1 MEYQCLVEQ
10 TDEKET
16 DEKPLESPEEQKDDV
31 GTNTATEDPELDE
44 ISIVD
49 ELMTVSEPDS
59 KKSEKRLRK
68 TSSDMDVEE
77 SAGDDAVGSEN
88 NSMPELNLES
98 EAPEPVARR
107 GPGRPR
113 KKVII
118 KRLNQKCKF
127 AELSYSSAPA
137 QLEAFSKELSAQL
150 SFF

>member
-16 DEKPLESPEEQKDDV
+16 DEKAPESPEEEKDGV

-44 ISIVD
+44 MSIVD
-49 ELMTVSEPDS
+49 ELITVSEPDS

-77 SAGDDAVGSEN
+77 SAEEDAAESEN

-98 EAPEPVARR
+98 EAPEPVAPH

-118 KRLNQKCKF
+118 QRLNQKCEY

-137 QLEAFSKELSAQL
+137 QL
-150 SFF
+150 SFL